1 MKKLNGFSLRIA
13 LLSLTLSLIFTPQ
26 LALAAPPTCT
36 VTGGVTPLTITD
48 IQPRAVSN
56 TTAVSLLVSGTNFT
70 PGAVVA
76 LNAYGALTTTF
87 VNANALTAALPIG
100 VPPGVYSIS
109 VIDPA
114 NGTALCGNALS
125 IIAPTVAPVTDTPAP
140 TNTPAPTAFVRPILA
155 VDSYAASSASVT
167 AGQDLDFEITLVNWG
182 ASAASNIVANFGGS
196 DFQPR
201 VTGGVRVSAPLAP
214 NEKYK
219 IFQPLTAATGIA
231 GKPLVTLEVKVGYTD
246 ANGTAYNET
255 FTITFPV
262 SKPSGP
268 VASATPTPSATPSPR
283 SQLLITNYGIDVDF
297 LKPGV
302 RFTLTLDVQNAGGAN
317 AQKVT
322 AILGGGNSTSAGG
335 GTGSGG
341 TPSSSGSGGVSGAG
355 GSFDN
360 FAPIESSNVQF
371 IGDLAAGASL
381 TIKQSLIVNASTKP
395 GAYPV
400 KFSFAYT
407 DAKGNSY
414 TDDQVI
420 TLLVYSPPFVDVS
433 FYRDPGPL
441 LANQPNVLPI
451 QIVNLGRS
459 SSVLGNMKVTG
470 EGGEFSNNSILVG
483 NLDAGGYFTLDANF
497 IPAQGGP
504 LELAVT
510 VDYVDDFNQPQVIT
524 KTLSVEALEAPVI
537 EPGGPGG
544 PNGGGGFEPPPAA
557 PETFWQKILRFIGG
571 LLGFD
576 SGPAD
581 SGGGQPQPL
590 PPPGEGVPVPVE
602 VKPGG

>member
-1 MKKLNGFSLRIA
+1 MS
-13 LLSLTLSLIFTPQ
+13 
-26 LALAAPPTCT
+26 ALAAPPACT
-36 VTGGVTPLTITD
+36 YSAGATITIAD
-48 IQPRAVSN
+48 IQPR
-56 TTAVSLLVSGTNFT
+56 TAYNAASVNIVVTGMNFNA
-70 PGAVVA
+70 GAVVV
-76 LNAYGALTTTF
+76 LDKYGALTTT
-87 VNANALTAALPIG
+87 VSGATLITAVLPTG
-100 VPPGVYSIS
+100 VPAGLYQIT
-109 VIDPA
+109 VIDPTS
-114 NGTALCGNALS
+114 GTATCPNVL
-125 IIAPTVAPVTDTPAP
+125 TVTAP
-140 TNTPAPTAFVRPILA
+140 TNTLEPAATSTPAPTAFLRPILA
-155 VDSYAASSASVT
+155 VDSYAASSTAVT

-182 ASAASNIVANFGGS
+182 SSAASNIVANFGGA

-231 GKPLVTLEVKVGYTD
+231 GKPLVTLEVKVAYTD

-262 SKPSGP
+262 ARPSGP
-268 VASATPTPSATPSPR
+268 FATATPTPSATPSPR
-283 SQLLITNYGIDVDF
+283 PQLLITNYQADVET

-322 AILGGGNSTSAGG
+322 AILGGGSSTGASGG
-335 GTGSGG
+335 GGSSG
-341 TPSSSGSGGVSGAG
+341 TPSGPGSGGVSGAS
-355 GSFDN
+355 GSFEN

-381 TIKQSLIVNASTKP
+381 TIKQTLIVNASTKP

-407 DAKGNSY
+407 DARGNSY

-441 LANQPNVLPI
+441 FPNQPNLLPI

-470 EGGEFSNNSILVG
+470 EGAEFSNNSILIG
-483 NLDAGGYFTLDANF
+483 NLDAGGYFTLDANA
-497 IPAQGGP
+497 IPSQPGP
-504 LELAVT
+504 LELTIT

-524 KTLSVEALEAPVI
+524 KTLTVEVLDAPI
-537 EPGGPGG
+537 IDPGFPGGE
-544 PNGGGGFEPPPAA
+544 GGGFEPPPAE
-557 PETFWQKILRFIGG
+557 PESLWQKILRFISG

-576 SGPAD
+576 SGPAE
-581 SGGGQPQPL
+581 SGGGDQPQPL
-590 PPPGEGVPVPVE
+590 PGEGVPIPVE

>member
-1 MKKLNGFSLRIA
+1 MKNLHRPFLHFA
-13 LLSLTLSLIFTPQ
+13 LLSLLAFSLISTPQ
-26 LALAAPPTCT
+26 SVLAALCS
-36 VTGGVTPLTITD
+36 GGPNVTD
-48 IQPRAVSN
+48 IQPRTAFNGASVNIVVTGTGFN
-56 TTAVSLLVSGTNFT
+56 T
-70 PGAVVA
+70 GAVVV
-76 LNAYGALTTTF
+76 LDNYGALTTT
-87 VNANALTAALPIG
+87 VSGATLITAVLPTG
-100 VPPGVYSIS
+100 VPAGVYKIT
-109 VIDPA
+109 VIDPTS
-114 NGTALCGNALS
+114 GTATCPNVLTIN
-125 IIAPTVAPVTDTPAP
+125 APTNTSEPAP
-140 TNTPAPTAFVRPILA
+140 TNTPAPTAFLRPILA
-155 VDSYAASSASVT
+155 VDSYAASSTAVT

-182 ASAASNIVANFGGS
+182 TSAASNIVVNFGGA

-268 VASATPTPSATPSPR
+268 FATATPTASATPSPR
-283 SQLLITNYGIDVDF
+283 PQLLITNYQIDIEA
-297 LKPGV
+297 LKPGL

-322 AILGGGNSTSAGG
+322 AILGGGNSSGATG

-341 TPSSSGSGGVSGAG
+341 TPSAPGSGGVSGAG

-371 IGDLAAGASL
+371 VGDLASGAAM
-381 TIKQSLIVNASTKP
+381 TIKQALIVNASTKP

-407 DAKGNSY
+407 DDKGNSY

-441 LANQPNVLPI
+441 FANQPNLLPI

-459 SSVLGNMKVTG
+459 SSVLGNMRVTG

-483 NLDAGGYFTLDANF
+483 ALDAGGYFTLDATF
-497 IPAQGGP
+497 IPFQPGP
-504 LELAVT
+504 LELT
-510 VDYVDDFNQPQVIT
+510 VMMDYVDDFNQPQVIT
-524 KTLSVEALEAPVI
+524 KTLTVEVLDAPIVDPGF
-537 EPGGPGG
+537 PGGE
-544 PNGGGGFEPPPAA
+544 GGGGFEPPPAE
-557 PETFWQKILRFIGG
+557 PESLWQKILRFISG

-581 SGGGQPQPL
+581 SGGGGSEQL
-590 PPPGEGVPVPVE
+590 PPSGEGVPIPVE
-602 VKPGG
+602 VQPGG

>member
-1 MKKLNGFSLRIA
+1 MID
-13 LLSLTLSLIFTPQ
+13 
-26 LALAAPPTCT
+26 PTSGTATCPNILT
-36 VTGGVTPLTITD
+36 VT
-48 IQPRAVSN
+48 
-56 TTAVSLLVSGTNFT
+56 
-70 PGAVVA
+70 
-76 LNAYGALTTTF
+76 
-87 VNANALTAALPIG
+87 
-100 VPPGVYSIS
+100 
-109 VIDPA
+109 
-114 NGTALCGNALS
+114 
-125 IIAPTVAPVTDTPAP
+125 APTNTPEPAA
-140 TNTPAPTAFVRPILA
+140 TNTPAPTAFLRPILA
-155 VDSYAASSASVT
+155 VDSYAASSTAVT

-182 ASAASNIVANFGGS
+182 SSAATNIVVEFGGA

-201 VTGGVRVSAPLAP
+201 ATGGVRVSAPLAP

-219 IFQPLTAATGIA
+219 VFQPLTAATGIA
-231 GKPLVTLEVKVGYTD
+231 GKPLVTLEVKVDYTD

-262 SKPSGP
+262 AKPSGP
-268 VASATPTPSATPSPR
+268 FATATPTASATPSPR
-283 SQLLITNYGIDVDF
+283 PQLLITNYQIDIEA
-297 LKPGV
+297 LKPGL

-322 AILGGGNSTSAGG
+322 AILGGGSSTGAGG
-335 GTGSGG
+335 GTGGSG
-341 TPSSSGSGGVSGAG
+341 TPSGPGSGGVSGAG

-371 IGDLAAGASL
+371 IGDLASGASL
-381 TIKQSLIVNASTKP
+381 TIKQMLIVNASTKP

-407 DAKGNSY
+407 DDKGNSY

-441 LANQPNVLPI
+441 FANQPNLLPI

-470 EGGEFSNNSILVG
+470 EGAEFINNSIIIG
-483 NLDAGGYFTLDANF
+483 NLDVGGYFPLDANA
-497 IPAQGGP
+497 IPSQPGP
-504 LELAVT
+504 LELTIT

-524 KTLSVEALEAPVI
+524 KTLTVEVLDAPLVDPGF
-537 EPGGPGG
+537 PGGE
-544 PNGGGGFEPPPAA
+544 GGGGFEPTPAE
-557 PETFWQKILRFIGG
+557 PESLWQKILRFISG

-576 SGPAD
+576 SGTAD
-581 SGGGQPQPL
+581 SGGGGEQL
-590 PPPGEGVPVPVE
+590 PSGEGVPVPVE

>member
-1 MKKLNGFSLRIA
+1 LIIIFAVIVT
-13 LLSLTLSLIFTPQ
+13 TLAPQ
-26 LALAAPPTCT
+26 PALAALCS
-36 VTGGVTPLTITD
+36 GPLTIND
-48 IQPRAVSN
+48 IQPRTAYN
-56 TTAVSLLVSGTNFT
+56 TTSVNIVVTGPAFNAGTI
-70 PGAVVA
+70 VA
-76 LNAYGALTTTF
+76 LNNYGALNTTVTITPPATTTI
-87 VNANALTAALPIG
+87 VITATLPVG
-100 VPPGVYSIS
+100 VPPGVYQIS
-109 VIDPA
+109 VIDPVA
-114 NGTALCGNALS
+114 GTATCPNVLTVT
-125 IIAPTVAPVTDTPAP
+125 APTNTPEP
-140 TNTPAPTAFVRPILA
+140 TVTNTPAPTAFLRPILA
-155 VDSYAASSASVT
+155 VDSYAASSTAVT

-182 ASAASNIVANFGGS
+182 SSAASNIVANFGGA

-219 IFQPLTAATGIA
+219 VFQPLTAATGIA
-231 GKPLVTLEVKVGYTD
+231 GKPLVTLEVKVAYTD
-246 ANGTAYNET
+246 ANGTAYSET

-262 SKPSGP
+262 AKPSGP
-268 VASATPTPSATPSPR
+268 FATATPTASATPSPR
-283 SQLLITNYGIDVDF
+283 SQLLITNYDIDVDF
-297 LKPGV
+297 LKPGA

-322 AILGGGNSTSAGG
+322 AILGGGSSTGASG

-341 TPSSSGSGGVSGAG
+341 TPSGPGSGGVSGAS

-371 IGDLAAGASL
+371 IGDLAPGASL
-381 TIKQSLIVNASTKP
+381 TIKQTLIVNASTKP

-407 DAKGNSY
+407 DVKGNSY

-441 LANQPNVLPI
+441 FANQPNLLPI

-470 EGGEFSNNSILVG
+470 EGAEFSNNSILIG
-483 NLDAGGYFTLDANF
+483 NLDVGGYFTLDANA
-497 IPAQGGP
+497 IPSQPGP
-504 LELAVT
+504 LELTVT

-524 KTLSVEALEAPVI
+524 KTLTVEVLDAPVV
-537 EPGGPGG
+537 EPGF
-544 PNGGGGFEPPPAA
+544 PNGQGGGGFEPTPAE
-557 PETFWQKILRFIGG
+557 PESLWQKILRFISG

-576 SGPAD
+576 SGTAD
-581 SGGGQPQPL
+581 SGGGEQL